1 MTDTPLDL
9 DAIEERIH
17 DAPPCAL
24 TPVALAL
31 LAGVRRLRE
40 GSEGHVTPG

>member
-1 MTDTPLDL
+1 MTDAPPLDL

-17 DAPPCAL
+17 DLPPCDL

-31 LAGVRRLRE
+31 VAEIRRMRALRDTGVE
-40 GSEGHVTPG
+40 